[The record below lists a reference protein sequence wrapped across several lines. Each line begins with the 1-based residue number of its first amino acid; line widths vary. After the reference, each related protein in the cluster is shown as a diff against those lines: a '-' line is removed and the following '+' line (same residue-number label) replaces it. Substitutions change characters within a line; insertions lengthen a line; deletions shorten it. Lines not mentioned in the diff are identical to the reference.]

1 MKASMTSN
9 PLIVSARD
17 FVFSKIPPQM
27 LMKNFHTLNSYD
39 LPDLD

>member
-1 MKASMTSN
+1 
-9 PLIVSARD
+9 
-17 FVFSKIPPQM
+17 VFSKIPPQM